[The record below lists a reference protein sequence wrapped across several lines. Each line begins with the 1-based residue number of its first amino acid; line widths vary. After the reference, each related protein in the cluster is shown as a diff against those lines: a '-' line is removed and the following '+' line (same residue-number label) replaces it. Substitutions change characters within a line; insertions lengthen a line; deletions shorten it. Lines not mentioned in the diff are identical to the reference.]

1 MIITRESLE
10 TADSELVE
18 DVLRLY
24 LIFDKKDP
32 NFIRS
37 KKDKDFYCSLDY
49 FVIENKTIK
58 LKVSFHT
65 YSKWLGWFWTGN
77 KRYNLRAKNIIEK
90 VNYILNWIKKM
101 KKDKIILSKKITE
114 LVEKLELNKDQL
126 IKYYEILK
134 LIDRL

>member
-37 KKDKDFYCSLDY
+37 KKDKDFL
-49 FVIENKTIK
+49 KK
-58 LKVSFHT
+58 L
-65 YSKWLGWFWTGN
+65 
-77 KRYNLRAKNIIEK
+77 R
-90 VNYILNWIKKM
+90 
-101 KKDKIILSKKITE
+101 
-114 LVEKLELNKDQL
+114 
-126 IKYYEILK
+126 
-134 LIDRL
+134 